1 LSLTQARSFQEK
13 NMKDKNLDNK
23 ILLIKKR

>member
-1 LSLTQARSFQEK
+1 LTQARLSQEK

-23 ILLIKKR
+23 VLLSKKR